1 MPQIDHPERELLC
14 GGPESYTGLPTM
26 YCPGCHYGTVARVI
40 CEAIDEL
47 GIKKQAIGVAGVGC
61 HGFMIGTIA
70 TDFVFA
76 LHGRGPGVATG
87 IKRSQSGKPIV
98 FTIQGD
104 GDLAAIGMGDII
116 NAIGRGEKL
125 TTIFCNN
132 AGYGTTGGQM
142 APTTLLE
149 QVTTTTPTGRDP
161 QVAGYPIHVAEM
173 LAILRGTAY
182 SARGALTSRKN
193 YNQTKKFLNLALQKQ
208 MDGIGYGFVEILS
221 ACPSTL
227 HMPPNKAL
235 KWVEEYMI
243 AEYPLGEFKNVKEIL

>member
-1 MPQIDHPERELLC
+1 M
-14 GGPESYTGLPTM
+14 PTM
-26 YCPGCHYGTVARVI
+26 YCPGCHYGTIARVI
-40 CEAIDEL
+40 CEVIDEL
-47 GIKKQAIGVAGVGC
+47 DIQRRAIGVAGVGC

-87 IKRSQSGKPIV
+87 IKRSLGGKPIV
-98 FTIQGD
+98 YTIQGD

-116 NAIGRGEKL
+116 NAINRGEVL

-142 APTTLLE
+142 APTTLTG
-149 QVTTTTPTGRDP
+149 QVTTTTPQGRDP
-161 QVAGYPIHVAEM
+161 EVAGYPIHVAEM
-173 LAILRGTAY
+173 LATLRGTAF

-193 YNQTKKFLNLALQKQ
+193 YNQTKNFLKQAFQKQ
-208 MDGIGYGFVEILS
+208 IDGIGYGFIEILS

-227 HMPPNKAL
+227 RLPPQKAIE
-235 KWVEEYMI
+235 WVEEKMI
-243 AEYPLGEFKNVKEIL
+243 AEFPLGEFKNVDKIV